1 MKRIVIIIIMLGFC
15 IAFSAYS
22 RIHTQSVN
30 DKISASVSRCIDAM
44 EADDPDALMQEV
56 DALSDFWDDEEDYI
70 IHFLRHAQIDD
81 ITKSIARLRALTVGE
96 DYSELMA
103 ELDSVRWQ
111 MDHINRSERMIFQN
125 LL

>member
-1 MKRIVIIIIMLGFC
+1 MKRIVIASVMLLFCVGF
-15 IAFSAYS
+15 STYS
-22 RIHTQSVN
+22 RSHTQEVN
-30 DKISASVSRCIDAM
+30 DTIAASVVRCMDAM
-44 EADDPDALMQEV
+44 EAGDHETLKREV
-56 DALSDFWDDEEDYI
+56 DSLCEFWDEEEDFI
-70 IHFLRHAQIDD
+70 IHFVRHAAIDD

-111 MDHINRSERMIFQN
+111 MDHLNRSERMIFAN